1 MYEITIR
8 NTRKKFIRIIWKSYR
23 GITSNLVKRM
33 PMRKNYIFSPLQCC
47 AKIFDQINSSLYIRV
62 AISKRTINNIE
73 YKAMISK
80 EDSIIHEHYYI
91 LL

>member
-1 MYEITIR
+1 MEELQR
-8 NTRKKFIRIIWKSYR
+8 NTFESRKKDAHEKE
-23 GITSNLVKRM
+23 L
-33 PMRKNYIFSPLQCC
+33 YIFTVIQCC

>member
-1 MYEITIR
+1 MEELPR
-8 NTRKKFIRIIWKSYR
+8 NTFESRKKDDHEKE
-23 GITSNLVKRM
+23 L
-33 PMRKNYIFSPLQCC
+33 YIFTVIQCC

-80 EDSIIHEHYYI
+80 EDSIIHELYYI